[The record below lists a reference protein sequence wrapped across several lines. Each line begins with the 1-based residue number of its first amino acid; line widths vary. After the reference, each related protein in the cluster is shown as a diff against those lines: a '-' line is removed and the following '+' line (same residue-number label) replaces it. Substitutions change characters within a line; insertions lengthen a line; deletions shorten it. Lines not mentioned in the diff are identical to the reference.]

1 VPLRAA
7 AALIDGMFRLPSFRS
22 ARSTL
27 VTAPWI
33 TYRPELK
40 VLDCTIRDGGLVNDH
55 RFDDEFVRAV
65 YEACVEAGI
74 DYMEIGYKASKEM
87 FSTEQYGPWKFC
99 DEEDVRRV
107 VGENATPLKISVMA
121 DAGKSDWRTDIL
133 PKDQSVIDTI
143 RVAFYVHQVSEAV
156 DMIKDAADKGYEA
169 TANLMAV
176 STAKE
181 EEIDQALEVLAE
193 SPASQLVVV
202 DSFGSL
208 YAEQIERLVK
218 KYIQYGKASDKEVG
232 MHAHNNQQLAFAN
245 TIEAIIHGAN
255 RVDASMAGLGRG
267 AGNCPMELL
276 IGFLRNPKFKI
287 RPIYEVLQE
296 HLEPLRASVE
306 WGPYPEFAITGQL
319 NEHPR
324 SAIAARR
331 GELKNRFVEFYDKM
345 TSDV

>member
-1 VPLRAA
+1 
-7 AALIDGMFRLPSFRS
+7 M
-22 ARSTL
+22 
-27 VTAPWI
+27 TAPWI

-40 VLDCTIRDGGLVNDH
+40 VLDCTVRDGGLVNDH
-55 RFDDEFVRAV
+55 QFDDAFVKAV

-74 DYMEIGYKASKEM
+74 DYMEIGYRNSREL
-87 FSTEQYGPWKFC
+87 FPPDEFGPWKHSA
-99 DEEDVRRV
+99 EEDIRRI
-107 VGENATPLKISVMA
+107 VGDNNTPLKLSVMA
-121 DAGKSDWRTDIL
+121 DAGKSNWKTEILAKTD
-133 PKDQSVIDTI
+133 SVVDMI

-156 DMIKDAADKGYEA
+156 DMITDAAEKGYEV

-193 SPASQLVVV
+193 TRACQLVVV

-208 YAEQIERLVK
+208 YAEQVERLVK
-218 KYIQYGKASDKEVG
+218 KYLQYGKATGKEVG

-287 RPIYEVLQE
+287 RPIYKVLQE
-296 HLEPLRASVE
+296 QLEPLRATME
-306 WGPYPEFAITGQL
+306 WGPYTEFMITGQL

-331 GELKNRFVEFYDKM
+331 GEMRDKFVDFYDKM
-345 TSDV
+345 VSDV